1 MFQYNFM
8 QNAFMIAI
16 LISILCPLIG
26 MFLVLKRYSM
36 MGDTLSH
43 ASFAG
48 VAAGLM
54 VHIHPILSAFCL
66 TSIFGVLIEILR
78 RHFKN
83 YAELI
88 LVVILSLSVGIAIT
102 LISSGLV
109 HANIDSFLFGSIL
122 TVTREDFYIVLL
134 LSILSLVI
142 ISRLYHSLMFM
153 IFDEEG
159 AKISGI
165 NIKLINYTFAVL
177 VAATI
182 SVSIRIVGI
191 LVISSL
197 IALPIATALQ
207 LRKGFKTTLLF
218 GVLFSFIDIISG
230 ITISYWIN
238 AAPGGVIA
246 IMSVFVL
253 AFVLFFQNHHFPF
266 NIHLLNFKNVAKI
279 NSMIANE
286 KRDADGRRKFRIQN
300 IFKPAWYQE
309 YQTTKFTFET
319 SQSERRTVNSG
330 YSISKST
337 SRG

>member
-134 LSILSLVI
+134 LSILSLII

-165 NIKLINYTFAVL
+165 NIKFINYTFAVL

-218 GVLFSFIDIISG
+218 GILFSFIDIISG
-230 ITISYWIN
+230 ITISYWID

-266 NIHLLNFKNVAKI
+266 NIHLLNFKNMAKI
-279 NSMIANE
+279 NNMTANE
-286 KRDADGRRKFRIQN
+286 KRDSDGRRKFRIQS
-300 IFKPAWYQE
+300 IFKPAWHQK

-319 SQSERRTVNSG
+319 SQSEQRTINSG
-330 YSISKST
+330 YSISKSAP
-337 SRG
+337 RR